1 MGDRNQPAGPLA
13 GLKAVEIAV
22 WVAGPCAAAYLGDLG
37 VEVIKI
43 ESLEGDPYRGLPMGP
58 KKDLAPGEV
67 TPGFL
72 QDNRNKRGIALNLKT
87 PDGYRIACKLIKDAD
102 ILVTNLRLKALKSLK
117 LDYKTLSAANPRLI
131 FGHISGYGLKGA
143 DAGRAS
149 YDIGAYWARAG
160 MAHTAL
166 LDGDEPLFLCSGSG
180 DHDTG
185 LSLVGAICGAL
196 VNRLKSGRGQM
207 VSVSLYRVGAFL
219 ISQQLGFALAGHHWP
234 LPNSHAETRNPLA
247 TCYKDC
253 NGKWFYLHG
262 TQGSDEVWRAI
273 ARAIERPDLEN
284 DRRFGNY
291 EQRLSNAPALIAILD
306 QAFARRPRDQ
316 WGLML
321 KRAGV
326 SFDFVQSV
334 EEVLADPQA
343 HAAGLFEEL
352 PAPEGKSGCVSLPFD
367 FSDTPGRGQ
376 SIHPQHG
383 QHTEEV
389 LLEMGRSWE
398 DIAQLKDQGV
408 IP

>member
-1 MGDRNQPAGPLA
+1 MSDKNQPAGPLA
-13 GLKAVEIAV
+13 GLRAVELAV

-37 VEVIKI
+37 VQVIKI

-58 KKDLAPGEV
+58 KKELAPGEV

-87 PDGYRIACKLIKDAD
+87 PEGYRIATELIAKAD
-102 ILVTNLRLKALKSLK
+102 ILVTNLRLKALNSLK
-117 LDYKTLSAANPRLI
+117 LDYESLSAANPRLI
-131 FGHISGYGLKGA
+131 YGHISGYGLNGP
-143 DAGRAS
+143 DAARAS
-149 YDIGAYWARAG
+149 YDIGAYWSRAG
-160 MAHTAL
+160 LAHTAL

-185 LSLVGAICGAL
+185 LGLVGGICGAL
-196 VNRLKSGRGQM
+196 VNRLKTGRGQM
-207 VSVSLYRVGAFL
+207 VSISLYRVGAFL
-219 ISQQLGFALAGHHWP
+219 ISQQLGYALAGHPWP
-234 LPNSHAETRNPLA
+234 LPNSHAQARNPLA
-247 TCYKDC
+247 ACYKDC
-253 NGKWFYLHG
+253 NNQWFYLHDAE
-262 TQGSDEVWRAI
+262 GSEEVWRAV
-273 ARAIERPDLEN
+273 ARAIERPELQT
-284 DRRFGNY
+284 DRRFGSY
-291 EQRLSNAPALIAILD
+291 EQRLRNATALIAILD
-306 QAFARRPRDQ
+306 GAFARHPRDR
-316 WGLML
+316 WATAL
-321 KRAGV
+321 RREGV
-326 SFDFVQSV
+326 CFDFVQSV

-367 FSDTPGRGQ
+367 FSDTPWRGQ

-398 DIAQLKDQGV
+398 DIAQLKARGV

>member
-1 MGDRNQPAGPLA
+1 MADRNQPAGPLA
-13 GLKAVEIAV
+13 GLKAVELAV

-37 VEVIKI
+37 VEVLKI

-58 KKDLAPGEV
+58 KKELAPGEV

-87 PDGYRIACKLIKDAD
+87 PEGHGIAWELIRNAD
-102 ILVTNLRLKALKSLK
+102 ILVTNLRLKALHSLK
-117 LDYKTLSAANPRLI
+117 LDYETLSAANPRLI
-131 FGHISGYGLKGA
+131 YGHISGYGLKGP

-166 LDGDEPLFLCSGSG
+166 LDEDEPLFLCSGSG

-196 VNRLKSGRGQM
+196 VNRLKTGRGQM

-219 ISQQLGFALAGHHWP
+219 ISQQLGFALAGHPWP
-234 LPNSHAETRNPLA
+234 LPNSHAETRDPLA
-247 TCYKDC
+247 ACYKDC
-253 NGKWFYLHG
+253 NGKWFYLHDA
-262 TQGSDEVWRAI
+262 QGSDEVWHAMTRV
-273 ARAIERPDLEN
+273 IERPDLER
-284 DRRFGNY
+284 DGRFGSY
-291 EQRLSNAPALIAILD
+291 GQRLRNAAALIEILD
-306 QAFARRPRDQ
+306 QAFTRHPRDR
-316 WGLML
+316 WAVILG
-321 KRAGV
+321 REGI

-334 EEVLADPQA
+334 EEVMADPQA
-343 HAAGLFEEL
+343 RAAGLFEEL

-367 FSDTPGRGQ
+367 FSDTPWRGQ

-389 LLEMGRSWE
+389 LLELGYSWE
-398 DIAQLKDQGV
+398 DIAQFKDKGV

>member
-1 MGDRNQPAGPLA
+1 MAEAKNHPGPLA

-37 VEVIKI
+37 VDVIKI
-43 ESLEGDPYRGLPMGP
+43 ESLESDPYRGLPMGP
-58 KKDLAPGEV
+58 KKELAPGEV

-72 QDNRNKRGIALNLKT
+72 QDNRNKRGIAVNLKT
-87 PDGYRIACKLIKDAD
+87 PEGYRIASGLIADAD
-102 ILVTNLRLKALKSLK
+102 ILVTNLRVKALKSLK
-117 LDYKTLSAANPRLI
+117 LDYETLSVLNPRLI
-131 FGHISGYGLKGA
+131 YGHISGYGLSGA

-166 LDGDEPLFLCSGSG
+166 LEGDEPLFLCSGSG

-196 VNRLKSGRGQM
+196 VSRLNTGQGQM

-219 ISQQLGFALAGHHWP
+219 ISQQLGYALAGKPWP
-234 LPNSHAETRNPLA
+234 LPNSRGEIRNPLA
-247 TCYKDC
+247 SCYRDC
-253 NGKWFYLHG
+253 NGKWFYLH
-262 TQGSDEVWRAI
+262 DRAGGGETWTSL
-273 ARAIERPDLEN
+273 ARVIGRPDLQDDARFADEA
-284 DRRFGNY
+284 RRT
-291 EQRLSNAPALIAILD
+291 SNRAALTAILD
-306 QAFARRPRDQ
+306 EAFARRPRDY
-316 WGLML
+316 WAAALRL
-321 KRAGV
+321 EGV

-334 EEVLADPQA
+334 EDVLADPQA
-343 HAAGLFEEL
+343 RAAGVFEEL
-352 PAPEGKSGCVSLPFD
+352 PSPEGKSGCVSLPFD
-367 FSDTPGRGQ
+367 FSATPWRGR

-389 LLEMGRSWE
+389 LLEMGYSWE
-398 DIAQLKDQGV
+398 QIVDLKDKRV